1 MIPAALPPGDVVH
14 EQYRIG
20 VRLPGPLHVLN
31 EGLAFVLEVAAIV
44 ALAWWGFTTGG
55 NVLVNIILGVGAPV
69 AAMVLWGLFAAPRAR
84 FKVALPLVLLVK
96 AVVFGA
102 GALAFYGVDHA
113 ALALGFA
120 VVAVLNTALATLDR
134 EAHFRTAV

>member
-1 MIPAALPPGDVVH
+1 M
-14 EQYRIG
+14 
-20 VRLPGPLHVLN
+20 RLPGPLHVLN

-55 NVLVNIILGVGAPV
+55 NVVVNVVLGIGAPV
-69 AAMVLWGLFAAPRAR
+69 GAMVLWGLFAAPRAR
-84 FKVALPLVLLVK
+84 FKVALPFVLLVK
-96 AVVFGA
+96 AIVFGA

-113 ALALGFA
+113 TLAILFA

-134 EAHFRTAV
+134 EAHFRTAADQGS

>member
-1 MIPAALPPGDVVH
+1 M
-14 EQYRIG
+14 YRNR

-31 EGLAFVLEVAAIV
+31 EGLAFLLEVVAIV
-44 ALAWWGFTTGG
+44 ALAWWGFTIGD
-55 NVLVNIILGVGAPV
+55 NVLLHIVLGVGTPV

-102 GALAFYGVDHA
+102 GALAFYGVGHPTVA
-113 ALALGFA
+113 IVFA
-120 VVAVLNTALATLDR
+120 VVVVLNTALATLDR
-134 EAHFRTAV
+134 EAHFRATA

>member
-1 MIPAALPPGDVVH
+1 MYG
-14 EQYRIG
+14 IG

-55 NVLVNIILGVGAPV
+55 NVVVNIALGVGSPV
-69 AAMVLWGLFAAPRAR
+69 GAMVLWGLFAAPRAR
-84 FKVALPLVLLVK
+84 FKVALPFVLLVK
-96 AVVFGA
+96 AIVFGA

-113 ALALGFA
+113 TAAVVFA
-120 VVAVLNTALATLDR
+120 VIALLNTALATLDR
-134 EAHFRTAV
+134 EAHFRAAADQSA